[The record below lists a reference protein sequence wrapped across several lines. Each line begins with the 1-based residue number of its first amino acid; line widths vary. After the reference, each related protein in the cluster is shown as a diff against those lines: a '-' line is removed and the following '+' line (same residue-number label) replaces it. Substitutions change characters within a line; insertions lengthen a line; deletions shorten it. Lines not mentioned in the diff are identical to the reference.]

1 MRCAQQCGTRRFQST
16 TPLGRRH
23 FFGNIVVFDIPIS
36 IHDSARKATTDLR
49 ASCNDIRISIHAS
62 AREATSINHVSAAS
76 TAISIHASA
85 REATKNQ
92 LLYQT
97 EFSFQS
103 TPPRGRRPVR
113 AAGLY
118 PACHFNPRLR
128 EGGDLVLWL
137 PALCFAISIH
147 ASAREATQSLC
158 RSCQRLLFQSTPP
171 RGRRRQI

>member
-85 REATKNQ
+85 REATAN
-92 LLYQT
+92 LILN
-97 EFSFQS
+97 
-103 TPPRGRRPVR
+103 RPLTV
-113 AAGLY
+113 
-118 PACHFNPRLR
+118 
-128 EGGDLVLWL
+128 
-137 PALCFAISIH
+137 ISIH
-147 ASAREATQSLC
+147 ASAREATISL
-158 RSCQRLLFQSTPP
+158 SFYSNKSLFQSTPP
-171 RGRRRQI
+171 RGRRLYNFRGGKK